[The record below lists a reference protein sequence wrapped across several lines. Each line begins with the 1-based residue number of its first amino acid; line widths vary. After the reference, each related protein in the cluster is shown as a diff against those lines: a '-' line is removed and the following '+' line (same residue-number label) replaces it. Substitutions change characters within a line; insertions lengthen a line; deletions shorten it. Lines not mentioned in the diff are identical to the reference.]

1 MQTHGALKS
10 DMQTLHPIT
19 NVQSRLAESNWQ
31 MSRREIFV
39 VAAARTAI
47 GVYCGSLR
55 SIPLAG
61 LATSA
66 VQAALVRSGA
76 DPSRIDHVIM
86 GNVIPTEPGDAHL
99 ARVAAIGAGLPKETP
114 AFSVSRA
121 CGSGLQAIVSAA
133 ELLWLGEA
141 DLAIAGGAESM
152 SRSLQFLSGTHTEN
166 GRGQLGPSDYLAGVL
181 RDPVAGV
188 QYGIAAE
195 YVASHN
201 RITRQEQDAFALES
215 HRRAAR
221 AIAEGRFKAQIFTV
235 KVTAP
240 AGVKLFDIDEQVRSD
255 LSLETL
261 LAMKPLFKSDGSVT
275 AGNATGPNDGA
286 AAVVLATCE
295 AVRSAGLTPLARLVS
310 YAHAAVEPSFTGLG
324 AVPAS
329 QLALKRAGL
338 VPDDLDVIELN
349 GAFAAQACAVIRALR
364 LDPAR
369 VNPNGSE
376 LSIGHPL
383 GATGAI
389 LTTKAIYELERTS
402 GRYALVAMSII
413 GGQGIAAIFERE

>member
-1 MQTHGALKS
+1 
-10 DMQTLHPIT
+10 MQTLYPIT
-19 NVQSRLAESNWQ
+19 NVPSRPAESNWQ

-39 VAAARTAI
+39 VTAMRTAI
-47 GVYCGSLR
+47 GAYCGSLR
-55 SIPLAG
+55 SIPLAE

-66 VQAALVRSGA
+66 VQAALVRSGT
-76 DPSRIDHVIM
+76 DPSRVDYVIM
-86 GNVIPTEPGDAHL
+86 GNVIPTEPRDAHL
-99 ARVAAIGAGLPKETP
+99 ARVAAIGAGIPKEAP
-114 AFSVSRA
+114 AFTLNRA
-121 CGSGLQAIVSAA
+121 CGSGLQAIVSGAQ
-133 ELLWLGEA
+133 LLWLGEA
-141 DLAIAGGAESM
+141 DMAIAGGAESM
-152 SRSLQFLSGTHTEN
+152 SRSLQVLSDAHAED
-166 GRGQLGPSDYLAGVL
+166 RRAQLGPSDYLARVL
-181 RDPVAGV
+181 EDPVAGMH
-188 QYGIAAE
+188 YGIAAE
-195 YVASHN
+195 YVASRN
-201 RITRQEQDAFALES
+201 RVTRQEQDAFALES

-221 AIAEGRFKAQIFTV
+221 AIAEGRFKSQIFTM
-235 KVTAP
+235 KVIAP
-240 AGVKLFDIDEQVRSD
+240 GGVKLFDIDEQVRSD
-255 LSLETL
+255 VSPEALS
-261 LAMKPLFKSDGSVT
+261 AMKPLFKSDGSVT

-295 AVRSAGLTPLARLVS
+295 AVRSARLTPLARLVS
-310 YAHAAVEPSFTGLG
+310 YAHAAVEPSFAGLG

-349 GAFAAQACAVIRALR
+349 GAFAAQACAVIHALR

-389 LTTKAIYELERTS
+389 LTAKAIYELERTS